1 MRTRDDLRLPL
12 HVQNFAHGVASAII
26 GLCRI
31 PHGEECLLFALVCFH
46 LTPAREIG
54 QGGPFNDLK
63 GISFSCNYSTEKFLK
78 RSLRTDS
85 IEDIA

>member
-1 MRTRDDLRLPL
+1 MI
-12 HVQNFAHGVASAII
+12 FAFPFMSRISPTELQRCAII